1 MSISQKLL
9 KCKSAMISH
18 HVFGASNIESPA
30 EPPKSKRESGQ
41 NTPIPRFSGVQA
53 LVSNSGVVEHSF

>member
-18 HVFGASNIESPA
+18 HVFGGSNIESPA
-30 EPPKSKRESGQ
+30 EPPKSKRES
-41 NTPIPRFSGVQA
+41 PIPQFSGVQA